1 MNNKCFIRLAITVLM
16 SLTLLSPLSFA
27 DDHTKE
33 VLSET
38 WSMTPKEGMAG
49 DMQDGMTKHGKFRDT
64 LKETRE
70 WRMYTPVLGNRLDT
84 LAVRSFGFGWE
95 DLDKFREW
103 SAKNDSQKNFNEN
116 VDPYVHSY
124 GHYLAIV
131 DTKNSNWG
139 PQVEYNFVGVTSYM
153 VKIGHRQMMEAD
165 KKILSDAAKSKD
177 WAMNFMWEESVSG
190 HDLMQLA
197 VPYKNWADM
206 APPETAF
213 AEMLAKHLGSEA
225 QAKEVLERWSTH
237 FSSISYDIWALRDD
251 LN

>member
-1 MNNKCFIRLAITVLM
+1 MNNKCFILLAITVLM

-116 VDPYVHSY
+116 VDGNVNRPGLLQHSR
-124 GHYLAIV
+124 GRVSDQRNRFRITPFFRV
-131 DTKNSNWG
+131 SPFCTQSGW
-139 PQVEYNFVGVTSYM
+139 VTRERRH
-153 VKIGHRQMMEAD
+153 VRK
-165 KKILSDAAKSKD
+165 
-177 WAMNFMWEESVSG
+177 V
-190 HDLMQLA
+190 
-197 VPYKNWADM
+197 
-206 APPETAF
+206 
-213 AEMLAKHLGSEA
+213 LGNG
-225 QAKEVLERWSTH
+225 R
-237 FSSISYDIWALRDD
+237 R
-251 LN
+251 